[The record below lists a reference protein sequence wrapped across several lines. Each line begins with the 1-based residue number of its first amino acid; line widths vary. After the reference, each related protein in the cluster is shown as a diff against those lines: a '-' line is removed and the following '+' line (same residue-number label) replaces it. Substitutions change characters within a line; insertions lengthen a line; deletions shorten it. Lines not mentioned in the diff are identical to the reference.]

1 MCNLK
6 HILRYEHEI
15 TISLQSGILT
25 AGPQIILRAGHDFS
39 NLTQILQINDKINFK
54 GTMQI
59 NPFTNLPN
67 EYLVINLQEI
77 SCLTCYGVKG
87 ELTTTKSI
95 NFSNSYI
102 KYLIISARNILN
114 FILNPIIVFQ

>member
-1 MCNLK
+1 
-6 HILRYEHEI
+6 
-15 TISLQSGILT
+15 
-25 AGPQIILRAGHDFS
+25 
-39 NLTQILQINDKINFK
+39 
-54 GTMQI
+54 MQI

-67 EYLVINLQEI
+67 EYLVINLEEI